1 MKKIRTVII
10 AMVFVAVMTAVFVG
24 CSPVEQQKE
33 GTKVTYYD
41 YGTRTYYLRTANE
54 SERGYISF
62 WLPDMLEGRANNDKY
77 VEFWGENGL
86 KERQVYYYN
95 WGYFDF
101 GFLYRQSYNTTHTI
115 KNVSEIAAENI
126 TFVNG
131 KDKLSPGEILVHKW
145 DYLNM
150 CLNFSGLHVSG
161 DTLDSKVIVS
171 DNVLPKYIMTLS
183 THGNIC
189 NLGLAADYYNLISSG
204 TNSAYIRCQDDI
216 VVTIGKENASNSA
229 KIEYKVAGYY
239 VNPTDAE
246 FLAETYTM
254 DQFTG
259 IINVD
264 DLGRTP
270 MTKTEKAIEKKIKS
284 ITIPVYVCNEEQI

>member
-101 GFLYRQSYNTTHTI
+101 GFLYRHSNNPTHTR
-115 KNVSEIAAENI
+115 KNLSEIAAENI
-126 TFVNG
+126 TFVNS
-131 KDKLSPGEILVHKW
+131 KD
-145 DYLNM
+145 
-150 CLNFSGLHVSG
+150 
-161 DTLDSKVIVS
+161 
-171 DNVLPKYIMTLS
+171 
-183 THGNIC
+183 
-189 NLGLAADYYNLISSG
+189 
-204 TNSAYIRCQDDI
+204 R
-216 VVTIGKENASNSA
+216 
-229 KIEYKVAGYY
+229 
-239 VNPTDAE
+239 
-246 FLAETYTM
+246 
-254 DQFTG
+254 
-259 IINVD
+259 
-264 DLGRTP
+264 
-270 MTKTEKAIEKKIKS
+270 
-284 ITIPVYVCNEEQI
+284 